1 MKTVVVT
8 LIGLMLLL
16 SASMVNAEIDP
27 NVQPSDT
34 SKAATD
40 DSLTTQISDLVV
52 IYYLHMNRRCMTCEK
67 LEAYSK
73 EAVSSGF
80 AEQLIDSSI
89 IWRVVNFEED
99 GNEHYAKEYQLY
111 SQSLIVS
118 KLHDGKEVEW
128 KNLDK
133 IWKLVYDKEK
143 FITYVQTEIN
153 EFMKQAKEK

>member
-1 MKTVVVT
+1 MKTIVVT

-16 SASMVNAEIDP
+16 SASVLNAEIDP
-27 NVQPSDT
+27 NVRPSDT

-40 DSLTTQISDLVV
+40 DSLTTQISDPIVV
-52 IYYLHMNRRCMTCEK
+52 YYMHMNRRCMTCGK
-67 LEAYSK
+67 LEAYSE

-80 AEQLIDSSI
+80 AEQLKDSSI
-89 IWRVVNFEED
+89 IWRAVNFEVD
-99 GNEHYAKEYQLY
+99 GNEHYAKDYQLY

-118 KLHDGKEVEW
+118 RLHDGKEVEW

-133 IWKLVYDKEK
+133 IWKLVYDKDK

-153 EFMKQAKEK
+153 EFMKQAEEK